1 MVGAFGL
8 NLSAGQFFAPL
19 SSAYGWSL
27 STLSLAVAVNMIT
40 WGLFQPVAGHLID
53 RFGPRPVIA
62 SSTALMGVSF
72 LLSATIT
79 EVWQFFLY
87 YGVFTA
93 IGFAGCGSMATS
105 VLVARWYVRDRAK
118 MLARSSMGINMGQ
131 LLLLPLAG
139 WLIATSGYATAFAV
153 LGALMLVI
161 VTPVVLVLV
170 RNDPRAFGQAPDG
183 EPRGEFRP
191 PANAALGEALRSR
204 DFWAATLGFVTCGY
218 SLYLVAIHL
227 PRYAVD
233 LGGGL
238 ELGGQLLGVA
248 AAASAGSMWLM
259 GQLARR
265 RGKKELLLWLYL
277 LRMGSLAFLALST
290 SLWQL
295 YVFAVLYGAA
305 SFPIIPLK
313 TSLIGDRFGANAMG
327 SILGSAWLLH
337 QVFAA
342 LGVFAGGYLRT
353 LTGSYDAAF
362 WSAAALL
369 ALGAVLT
376 SLVRETAPTAQ
387 PAPAKA

>member
-1 MVGAFGL
+1 MGAFGL

-19 SSAYGWSL
+19 SSVYGWNI
-27 STLSLAVAVNMIT
+27 STLSLAVAMNMIT
-40 WGLFQPVAGHLID
+40 WGLFQPAAGRLID
-53 RFGPRPVIA
+53 WFGPKPVIA
-62 SSTALMGVSF
+62 SSTAIMGIAF

-87 YGVFTA
+87 YGVLTA
-93 IGFAGCGSMATS
+93 IGFAGCGSMANS
-105 VLVARWYVRDRAK
+105 VLVVRWYVRGRAR

-139 WLIATSGYATAFAV
+139 WLVATAGYQMAFVV
-153 LGALMLVI
+153 LGSLMLVV
-161 VTPVVLVLV
+161 VTPVVLVFV
-170 RNDPRAFGQAPDG
+170 RNDPRAIGQAPDG
-183 EPRGEFRP
+183 DPRAEFRP
-191 PANAALGEALRSR
+191 PPSAALSEALQSR

-227 PRYAVD
+227 PRYAID

-238 ELGGQLLGVA
+238 ALGGQLLGIA
-248 AAASAGSMWLM
+248 AAASAGSMWLT
-259 GQLARR
+259 GQLAPR

-277 LRMGSLAFLALST
+277 LRTACLIFLALST

-313 TSLIGDRFGANAMG
+313 TGLIGDRFGANAMG

-353 LTGSYDAAF
+353 LTGSYHAAF

-369 ALGAVLT
+369 ALGALST
-376 SLVRETAPTAQ
+376 NFFRETGRSAG
-387 PAPAKA
+387 PALTHA